1 MGMNAVSTG
10 DLQVAIAKGWKPN
23 QYLSNMSMAYFAE
36 RTDFFAR
43 KIMPI
48 CPVKLSASYYYEFSR
63 ADLARDNVSR
73 KPKGGTVAPAV
84 IGHTDSMY
92 KCDVYQIRYPIDQ
105 IGTLDFQRSNA
116 PGAIDPRRNRVR
128 VITEQMDI
136 HLDRAFSEAFMQPG
150 VWKHEF
156 AGVDSTPSGNQFLK
170 FSDANFDPVHFFDEQ
185 KKEMKRM
192 GRREPNK
199 LSLGYDAYLAL
210 KSHPDIL
217 ERVKYSGST
226 PNPAIV
232 NEKVLAE
239 LFGLSEVTYLA
250 STYNA
255 AAEGQAEDMRF
266 IADSKGALLTYTT
279 PSPQIDE
286 PSAGYIFTWDM
297 LGNGQYIA
305 IDQYEG
311 EKGTHTEFV
320 EGLMA
325 YDMKKTSDELAMYFK
340 DCV

>member
-1 MGMNAVSTG
+1 MGNAVSTG

-23 QYLSNMSMAYFAE
+23 QYLSNMSMAYFAD
-36 RTDFFAR
+36 RSDFFAR
-43 KIMPI
+43 GIFPI
-48 CPVKLSASYYYEFSR
+48 CPVPLSTSYFYKFSK
-63 ADLARDNVSR
+63 ADLARDNVQK
-73 KPKGGTVAPAV
+73 KPKGGAVQPAV
-84 IGHTDSMY
+84 LGHTDDMY
-92 KCDVYQIRYPIDQ
+92 KCEVYQLRYAIDQ
-105 IGTLDFQRSNA
+105 IGTLDYTRSNV

-136 HLDRAFSEAFMQPG
+136 HLDKAFSKNFMQPG
-150 VWKHEF
+150 VWTHEYEG
-156 AGVDSTPSGNQFLK
+156 ADSDAAGNQFLK
-170 FSDANFDPVHFFDEQ
+170 FSDANFDPVHFFDDK

-199 LSLGYDAYLAL
+199 LSLGMDAFLAL
-210 KSHPDIL
+210 KAHPDIL

-226 PNPAIV
+226 PNPATV
-232 NEKVLAE
+232 NERVLAE
-239 LFGLSEVTYLA
+239 LFGIQQVLVLS

-255 AAEGQAEDMRF
+255 APEGQAEDMQF

-297 LGNGQYIA
+297 LGNGQWIA
-305 IDQYEG
+305 MDQYEG
-311 EKGTHTEFV
+311 ERGYHTEFV

-325 YDMKKTSDELAMYFK
+325 YDMKKCSDELGMYFK
-340 DCV
+340 NCV

>member
-1 MGMNAVSTG
+1 MNKVSTG

-23 QYLSNMSMAYFAE
+23 QYLSNMSMAYFAD
-36 RTDFFAR
+36 RNDFFAR
-43 KIMPI
+43 RIMPI
-48 CPVKLSASYYYEFSR
+48 CPVQLSTSYYYTFSR
-63 ADLARDNVSR
+63 ADLARDNVAR

-84 IGHTDSMY
+84 VGHTDDMY
-92 KCDVYQIRYPIDQ
+92 HCNVYQIRYPIDQ
-105 IGTLDFQRSNA
+105 IGALDYARSNA
-116 PGAIDPRRNRVR
+116 PASIDPRRNRVR
-128 VITEQMDI
+128 VITEQMDL
-136 HLDRAFSEAFMQPG
+136 HLDIAFAKSFMQPG
-150 VWKHEF
+150 VWAHEYT
-156 AGVDSTPSGNQFLK
+156 GVDASPTGDQFLK
-170 FSDANFDPVHFFDEQ
+170 FSDANFDPVHFFDDK

-226 PNPAIV
+226 PNPAVV

-255 AAEGQAEDMRF
+255 AAEGAEEDMQF

-279 PSPQIDE
+279 PSPQLDE

-297 LGNGQYIA
+297 LGNGQWIA
-305 IDQYEG
+305 LDQYEG

-325 YDMKKTSDELAMYFK
+325 YDMKKCSDELAMYFTE
-340 DCV
+340 CV

>member
-1 MGMNAVSTG
+1 MFGNISTG

-23 QYLSNMSMAYFAE
+23 QYLSNMSMAYFAD
-36 RTDFFAR
+36 RNDFFAR
-43 KIMPI
+43 RIFPI
-48 CPVKLSASYYYEFSR
+48 CPVQLSTSYYYEFSR
-63 ADLARDNVSR
+63 ADLARDNVRR
-73 KPKGGTVAPAV
+73 KPSGGKVAPAV
-84 IGHTDSMY
+84 IGHTDKTY
-92 KCDVYQIRYPIDQ
+92 KCEVEQIILPIDQ
-105 IGTLDFQRSNA
+105 IGALDYQRSRA
-116 PGAIDPRRNRVR
+116 PGSIDPRRNKVR

-136 HLDRAFSEAFMQPG
+136 HLDRAFSAAFMQPG
-150 VWKHEF
+150 VWAHEY
-156 AGVDSTPSGNQFLK
+156 AGVASTPSGNQFLK
-170 FSDANFDPVHFFDEQ
+170 FTDANFDPVHYFDEQ

-226 PNPAIV
+226 PNPAVV

-250 STYNA
+250 STDNA
-255 AAEGQAEDMRF
+255 AAEGQEEDMQF
-266 IADSKGALLTYTT
+266 IADSTGALLTYTT
-279 PSPQIDE
+279 PAPQIDE

-297 LGNGQYIA
+297 LGNGQWIA
-305 IDQYEG
+305 MDQYEG

-325 YDMKKTSDELAMYFK
+325 FDMKKTSDELGMYFK